1 MDAFAQSML
10 DQLANPGTPV
20 DFTLRIVGGRRMSC
34 SCGDFMTLRPEEK
47 TLIRSCLGTTK
58 KEEPRVLDIGGGIG
72 RHSAFAR
79 ETSPDAIVTIVE
91 INQRLREYCQ
101 SVILGAVGC
110 IQFGDVPDDA
120 RFDVAFLMG
129 NGLGIFGSEDA
140 TRQGLRRLARLIV
153 DGGCVLIEAGNF
165 NRGDFSAVEHTIEYG
180 GVVDG
185 PFTWGY
191 ATRQWLQRELHAA
204 GFEIDSFTPS
214 SVGGPFFICHAT
226 KRPEV

>member
-1 MDAFAQSML
+1 MNAFAQSML
-10 DQLANPGTPV
+10 DQLQNPDERVG
-20 DFTLRIVGGRRMSC
+20 FTLSIVGGPRMSC
-34 SCGDFMTLRPEEK
+34 SCGDFMILRSEEK

-58 KEEPRVLDIGGGIG
+58 KEGPRVLDIGGGIG

-101 SVILGAVGC
+101 SVIPGAVGY

-140 TRQGLRRLARLIV
+140 TRQGLQRLSRLIV

-191 ATRQWLQRELHAA
+191 ATKQWLQRELHAA

-226 KRPEV
+226 KRPEA